1 MKIRYNPAQK
11 LNNNQKFCIHQFG
24 TCLTLF
30 FNHFFMRLKLSD
42 ICRNIEIAIKHIGVH
57 GLRYCAA
64 SFWREIWFDL
74 ARGVD
79 TTRPEHPGGSPHSVH
94 YQGADPKVVK
104 QLLGGLPPQAKEST
118 FIDFG
123 CGKGRVLL
131 LAIEHGFKSILGVEI
146 SPELSACCRRNL
158 ARATK
163 PHPCSNVVL
172 MEADA
177 AKIELPPGP
186 VTAFF
191 FNPFHGPPLERV
203 AQNLAENADKNS
215 AEIWLIYLNPMH
227 VEVFVRHGFRVFHAL
242 KHGNTDLAILAR
254 KEPTPSRLPR

>member
-1 MKIRYNPAQK
+1 M
-11 LNNNQKFCIHQFG
+11 C
-24 TCLTLF
+24 
-30 FNHFFMRLKLSD
+30 LKLSD
-42 ICRNIEIAIKHIGVH
+42 FRRNIQIAIKYIGVH
-57 GLRYCAA
+57 GLRYSAA

-79 TTRPEHPGGSPHSVH
+79 TTRPEHPSGSPHSVH

-104 QLLGGLPPQAKEST
+104 QLLRGLPPRAKEST

-131 LAIEHGFKSILGVEI
+131 LALEHGFNDVLGIEI
-146 SPELSACCRRNL
+146 SPELSLRCRQNL
-158 ARATK
+158 ARAAQQ
-163 PHPCSNVVL
+163 HPDSKVVL

-177 AKIELPPGP
+177 AEIELPPGP

-203 AQNLAENADKNS
+203 AQNLASNAEKNG
-215 AEIWLIYLNPMH
+215 AEVWLVYLNPLH
-227 VEVFVRHGFRVFHAL
+227 AEVFVRQGFSTIQDLSHENN
-242 KHGNTDLAILAR
+242 HLAILAH